1 MKSLIYGCGCIS
13 QGACLKWHSPSF
25 LASRLRLPRVAVFVF
40 FSFLFGFFFLV
51 WLLVFR
57 CKEHF
62 LSVVVSVGTCSI

>member
-40 FSFLFGFFFLV
+40 FSFLFGFFFLWFGYSFSDV
-51 WLLVFR
+51 R
-57 CKEHF
+57 
-62 LSVVVSVGTCSI
+62 SISYQSWFP